1 MSQENKSSF
10 LIDGCQE
17 MFQKTPVRRGR
28 YQSSFIRPICFFSE
42 AEAQTIKQISLFTVE
57 RRDQPSPIVGAST
70 RQFRRAKI
78 RQENAHDSISLSN
91 RSSKRQR
98 SYSDRSMSHFDR
110 RVAVGVA
117 KEFPSAIPRHPS
129 SQYLDSRPQ
138 CRTPRA
144 IRPNP
149 CRSGPAN
156 AHTPAIQSQ
165 GDC

>member
-42 AEAQTIKQISLFTVE
+42 AETQTIKQISLFTVE

-91 RSSKRQR
+91 RSLKDNEVARIALCHISTAASRLG
-98 SYSDRSMSHFDR
+98 SR
-110 RVAVGVA
+110 RNFLQQSPDTHLRNILTRDLNAA
-117 KEFPSAIPRHPS
+117 RHA
-129 SQYLDSRPQ
+129 R
-138 CRTPRA
+138 
-144 IRPNP
+144 
-149 CRSGPAN
+149 
-156 AHTPAIQSQ
+156 
-165 GDC
+165 